1 MESQD
6 VDTRVVEHNIR
17 VVAKCYS
24 KIRSD
29 RLASLLDKSPD
40 ETEENLSRLVVD
52 KSVYV
57 TCACFDVCKQPAT
70 PRPVVECWEAV
81 PLDANWLLYMHRYAK
96 IDRPNKIV
104 SFREAAD
111 ASGQLN
117 SWAGNISGLLS
128 LVEQSCHLIAREEMI
143 AKSKKGKR

>member
-1 MESQD
+1 M
-6 VDTRVVEHNIR
+6 VEHNIR

-29 RLASLLDKSPD
+29 RLAALLDKSPD

-57 TCACFDVCKQPAT
+57 ACASFDVCTQPAT

-81 PLDANWLLYMHRYAK
+81 PLGANRLLWIHMHRYAK

>member
-1 MESQD
+1 MS
-6 VDTRVVEHNIR
+6 IR
-17 VVAKCYS
+17 E
-24 KIRSD
+24 D
-29 RLASLLDKSPD
+29 RGQVHSPLTGACPGLLF
-40 ETEENLSRLVVD
+40 
-52 KSVYV
+52 
-57 TCACFDVCKQPAT
+57 C
-70 PRPVVECWEAV
+70 
-81 PLDANWLLYMHRYAK
+81 RYAK

-143 AKSKKGKR
+143 AKAKKGKR